1 MYLRKTQNVF
11 PTLLRGTMCTCSKQN
26 LGSIS
31 GKEKRDATYPGGLIA
46 GILEI
51 LLTTIQIQIKVET
64 RMWRLYLDII
74 NFQRAHVKTY
84 YVNT

>member
-1 MYLRKTQNVF
+1 MSHTNAENSD
-11 PTLLRGTMCTCSKQN
+11 TSTKQDPGN
-26 LGSIS
+26 IS
-31 GKEKRDATYPGGLIA
+31 GKETRDRYRAELLA

-74 NFQRAHVKTY
+74 NFQCAQVKTY
-84 YVNT
+84 YINT